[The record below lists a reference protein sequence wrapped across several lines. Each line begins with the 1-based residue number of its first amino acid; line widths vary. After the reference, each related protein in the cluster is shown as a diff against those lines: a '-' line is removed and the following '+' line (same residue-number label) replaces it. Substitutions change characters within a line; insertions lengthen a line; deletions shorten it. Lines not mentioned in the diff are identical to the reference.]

1 MPKVDKSS
9 VKRRLELTFCEVEM
23 ASRFSGA
30 PTWLWMI
37 WRELAQVGVLAFC
50 VCANERED
58 LACWRIWLASGE
70 CLNALSRPTEVA
82 QSWKVREW
90 ERFKWTTARVRA
102 RATTSWWA
110 ACQMMDGKW
119 WIAFYAVAVGSQGW
133 KKSSSERQEVVA
145 AASLLLPLLH
155 LFGQSQAFRNLLA
168 NAVSHFGHQPAV

>member
-1 MPKVDKSS
+1 MLKEDLSWLS
-9 VKRRLELTFCEVEM
+9 VKLK
-23 ASRFSGA
+23 
-30 PTWLWMI
+30 
-37 WRELAQVGVLAFC
+37 WRVDLAALQLGFGWFGVSWRKLAYWHFVC
-50 VCANERED
+50 VQTRED